1 MELAAEAQRVIGLPM
16 DTEISMSDLGKSGYR
31 GGEQEALGGFL
42 KFIDDG
48 IVAPGSVLIVENMDR
63 LSRQTVDEAM
73 DVLKSIVRRGV
84 DVYDCSDRTRYNAA
98 SLKGFEFIKL
108 GFRMVLSNE
117 ESAKKSKRLKE
128 AWASKRAGTYGKGYG
143 REHDVLTR
151 SYPGWIVPRSV
162 PPVLDPARAAVVRRI
177 FEMTAAGVGKGA
189 IAKTLN
195 LEGVPCFG
203 ASAHWHPSYVS
214 KILRSP
220 TVIGHIVPHI
230 ETRDIDPKTKA
241 EGKMHR
247 VAQTA
252 IEGYF
257 PACVDVDLFEQV
269 QTILNVPRT
278 RTFPKALHNILS
290 SLARC
295 PVCGK
300 TMTRVAK
307 GSRSTP
313 KLVCAAAKVGA
324 CKYVGVSMEAVT
336 LALVRSASQPFPSK
350 TEGLEDAIRSAD
362 AGLEMTLVLLDKT
375 MQSLERAP
383 TSKMLLARLT
393 ELEASADRARA
404 ELARLQA
411 LAAETDTR
419 VLQMRAARLRSA
431 LSSEPLDTARA
442 NACLKECLTQVTV
455 DYVQGELRLHWRH
468 NGETV
473 VRYDWSGEFE
483 DFTKADAS

>member
-1 MELAAEAQRVIGLPM
+1 MDLAAEAQRAVGLAM
-16 DTEISMSDLGKSGYR
+16 DTELSMSDMGKSAYR
-31 GGEQEALGGFL
+31 GTEQEALGGFL
-42 KFIDDG
+42 RAIDDG
-48 IVAPGSVLIVENMDR
+48 IVAQGSVLIVENMDR

-117 ESAKKSKRLKE
+117 ESAKKSKRLKQ

-143 REHDVLTR
+143 REANVLTR

-177 FEMTAAGVGKGA
+177 FEMTAAGAGKGV

-195 LEGVPCFG
+195 LDGVPCFG

-247 VAQTA
+247 VAQKA

-257 PACVDVDLFEQV
+257 PACVDVELFEQV

-278 RTFPKALHNILS
+278 RIFPRRCTTF
-290 SLARC
+290 
-295 PVCGK
+295 
-300 TMTRVAK
+300 
-307 GSRSTP
+307 
-313 KLVCAAAKVGA
+313 
-324 CKYVGVSMEAVT
+324 
-336 LALVRSASQPFPSK
+336 
-350 TEGLEDAIRSAD
+350 
-362 AGLEMTLVLLDKT
+362 
-375 MQSLERAP
+375 
-383 TSKMLLARLT
+383 
-393 ELEASADRARA
+393 
-404 ELARLQA
+404 
-411 LAAETDTR
+411 
-419 VLQMRAARLRSA
+419 
-431 LSSEPLDTARA
+431 
-442 NACLKECLTQVTV
+442 
-455 DYVQGELRLHWRH
+455 
-468 NGETV
+468 
-473 VRYDWSGEFE
+473 
-483 DFTKADAS
+483 